1 MSAWPSPDFVLDSR
15 RLLSPNLPFVAM
27 LVLEFWNWGLGLHWG
42 KFLQHL
48 KYNSPNIFVRWL
60 WMVFLSNIHGLA
72 LWGTTSWNCQGA
84 GFVSNNWFS
93 TSLVRWAANASYVKR
108 AFSNPNFWHSARI
121 CLIQIASTQTFIKSS
136 SIHAFSWV
144 FTMNPARMLRSLI
157 VLSVFPLKIIIGGSI
172 FSSPVAGKTTVRCFF
187 SPPEVQTTHSLVP
200 LSAIHFDGTLSKK
213 AGVLSMFPTSERG
226 YFPILMNLAG
236 SA

>member
-1 MSAWPSPDFVLDSR
+1 MGWHFEVQP
-15 RLLSPNLPFVAM
+15 
-27 LVLEFWNWGLGLHWG
+27 
-42 KFLQHL
+42 
-48 KYNSPNIFVRWL
+48 
-60 WMVFLSNIHGLA
+60 
-72 LWGTTSWNCQGA
+72 A
-84 GFVSNNWFS
+84 GIARVPGFFSSNWFS

-108 AFSNPNFWHSARI
+108 AFSNSNFWHSARI

-187 SPPEVQTTHSLVP
+187 HHPKCKPRILWYLYPQYTSMAPCQ
-200 LSAIHFDGTLSKK
+200 KK
-213 AGVLSMFPTSERG
+213 AGVSSMFPTSERG
-226 YFPILMNLAG
+226 YFSILMNFAG